1 MEQNE
6 NNKPVI
12 LIVDDVNINVELLA
26 DMIERMG
33 YVARQANSVREAIEQ
48 IGRELPQMILLD
60 IVMPEV
66 DGYQMCEMLKANPR
80 TRKIPVIFVSAVNDI
95 TDKQKAYELGAVDFI
110 HKPLEYS
117 EVLMRVNIHLKLNR
131 MQQQLEESNRRMNKV
146 ISEQALK
153 MDEEQ
158 RRFFRAMAKL
168 AETNPCIGGEQHMA
182 NVSVNARLM
191 AQALNFTDRYENEV
205 SNAFVEAIEM
215 AAQVHDIGN
224 LAVPYRILE
233 GAASL
238 TPEDVKLLHTHTV
251 RGEEILKAAYPEG
264 STNRFIQMALDV
276 VRSHHENWDGSGYPD
291 GLTGEQIPLSARI
304 LHIVDGYD
312 CLLEG
317 SGGEPGMTRA
327 EALEKMRSEEG
338 KQYDPYLL
346 DVFFKIERQ
355 LKKKPGV

>member
-6 NNKPVI
+6 NKKPVI

-33 YVARQANSVREAIEQ
+33 YTARQANSVREAIEQ

-80 TRKIPVIFVSAVNDI
+80 TRQIPVIFVSAVNDI

-131 MQQQLEESNRRMNKV
+131 MQHELEESNRRMNKV
-146 ISEQALK
+146 ISEQAQQ

-158 RRFFRAMAKL
+158 RRFFRAMAKI
-168 AETNPCIGGEQHMA
+168 AETNRYVSGENHIG

-191 AQALNFTDRYENEV
+191 AQALNFTETYENQV
-205 SNAFVEAIEM
+205 SNGFVEAIEM

-224 LAVPYRILE
+224 LAVPYHILE
-233 GAASL
+233 KKEPLA
-238 TPEDVKLLHTHTV
+238 PEEREILHTHTV
-251 RGEEILKAAYPEG
+251 RGEEILEAAYPKG
-264 STNRFIQMALDV
+264 SENRFIQMACEV

-291 GLTGEQIPLSARI
+291 GLMGEEIPLSARI
-304 LHIVDGYD
+304 LRIVDSYD
-312 CLLEG
+312 RLL
-317 SGGEPGMTRA
+317 GGAGTTSAVSRA
-327 EALEKMRSEEG
+327 EALEQMRAGEG
-338 KQYDPYLL
+338 THFDPYLL

-355 LKKKPGV
+355 LKKNPIV